1 MFYLTFNH
9 DLNKFETFYA
19 GLWSF
24 SQGGIYLN
32 FTGVLTVL
40 SKTFQPWLV

>member
-1 MFYLTFNH
+1 MFHLTFNH

-24 SQGGIYLN
+24 SHLGGN
-32 FTGVLTVL
+32 
-40 SKTFQPWLV
+40 